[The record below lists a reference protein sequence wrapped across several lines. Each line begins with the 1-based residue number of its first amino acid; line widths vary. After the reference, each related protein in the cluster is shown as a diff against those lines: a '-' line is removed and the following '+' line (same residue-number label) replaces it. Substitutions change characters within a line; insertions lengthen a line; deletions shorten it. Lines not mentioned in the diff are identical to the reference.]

1 MIQGGGFTL
10 SCAIGV
16 EGFKFSLWASASF
29 RLRLEE
35 LINKRHFAGSRFK
48 DKHLKSPSILLKIIA
63 GHQQKDR
70 FGEPNFSA

>member
-1 MIQGGGFTL
+1 MSISHIQWHEAKDSYSYMIQGGGFTL

-35 LINKRHFAGSRFK
+35 LINKRHFAGS
-48 DKHLKSPSILLKIIA
+48 
-63 GHQQKDR
+63 
-70 FGEPNFSA
+70 